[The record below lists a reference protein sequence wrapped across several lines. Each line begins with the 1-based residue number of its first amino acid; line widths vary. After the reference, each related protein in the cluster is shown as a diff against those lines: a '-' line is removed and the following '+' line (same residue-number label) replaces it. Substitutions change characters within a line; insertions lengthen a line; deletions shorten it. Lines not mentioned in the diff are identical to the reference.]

1 MQTKIFV
8 CLGKSIR
15 EGGFCIAGKEIAE
28 NHRIES
34 WFRPVGREKESIP
47 RYIDT
52 ECISVLDIVSCL
64 VEAPAPIPTQP
75 ENFTLARYPNWKLI
89 KRFPDKSCKYLVD
102 TPETLWGYGYSSQQG
117 LNDRIP
123 EEKAPNFNASLYFI
137 HVNDAILI
145 PDVSTYRTYQK
156 IRMVFHYNN
165 IKYSLIVTYNVLT
178 EKYYY
183 YLNNGENVRLPPCYI
198 TLSLA
203 KPYDKYCYKLVVGY
217 VEI

>member
-64 VEAPAPIPTQP
+64 VEAPAPTPTQP

-89 KRFPDKSCKYLVD
+89 KR
-102 TPETLWGYGYSSQQG
+102 
-117 LNDRIP
+117 
-123 EEKAPNFNASLYFI
+123 
-137 HVNDAILI
+137 
-145 PDVSTYRTYQK
+145 
-156 IRMVFHYNN
+156 
-165 IKYSLIVTYNVLT
+165 
-178 EKYYY
+178 
-183 YLNNGENVRLPPCYI
+183 
-198 TLSLA
+198 
-203 KPYDKYCYKLVVGY
+203 
-217 VEI
+217 